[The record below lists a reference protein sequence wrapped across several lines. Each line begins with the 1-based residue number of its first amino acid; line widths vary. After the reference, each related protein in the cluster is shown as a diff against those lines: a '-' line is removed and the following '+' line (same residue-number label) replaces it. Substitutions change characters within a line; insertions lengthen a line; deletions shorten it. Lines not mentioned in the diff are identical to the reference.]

1 LISLKDRLRLSRH
14 GFSIIVMEPRMPA
27 ETILV
32 VSLIV
37 LAFTIFGATLFYA
50 DYSSRPSRR

>member
-1 LISLKDRLRLSRH
+1 
-14 GFSIIVMEPRMPA
+14 MPA
-27 ETILV
+27 ETVLV

-37 LAFTIFGATLFYA
+37 LAFVVFGATLFYA